1 MAVRWKRC
9 AGCRVLRNRTMNRTE
24 AHPIEVLLV
33 VALLALE
40 AAVTIAAALIALLLT
55 VARWRPAAS
64 PNQVNA
70 DPPAREQESPERGM
84 PPQAPM
90 VHPLQALAADLQAL
104 SCRQLMALAG
114 TRRKLPKQQLIGMV
128 AACS

>member
-1 MAVRWKRC
+1 
-9 AGCRVLRNRTMNRTE
+9 MNRTE

-40 AAVTIAAALIALLLT
+40 AAATLARAVLVPAVALLLT
-55 VARWRPAAS
+55 LARWRPAAS
-64 PNQVNA
+64 PDRGIA
-70 DPPAREQESPERGM
+70 AHSLRDQESPDRGM

-90 VHPLQALAADLQAL
+90 VHPLQALAAELQAL

-114 TRRKLPKQQLIGMV
+114 TRRKLPKTQLIALV

>member
-1 MAVRWKRC
+1 
-9 AGCRVLRNRTMNRTE
+9 MNRTQ

-40 AAVTIAAALIALLLT
+40 AAVTVAAALVALVLT
-55 VARWRPAAS
+55 AARWKPTAS
-64 PNQVNA
+64 PTQVKA
-70 DPPAREQESPERGM
+70 DPPAGEQESPERGM
-84 PPQAPM
+84 PAQAPL
-90 VHPLQALAADLQAL
+90 VHPLASLATDLQAL

>member
-1 MAVRWKRC
+1 
-9 AGCRVLRNRTMNRTE
+9 MNRTE

-40 AAVTIAAALIALLLT
+40 AAVTVAAALVALVLT

-64 PNQVNA
+64 PSQVNA
-70 DPPAREQESPERGM
+70 DHPLRDQASPERGM
-84 PPQAPM
+84 PSQAPM

>member
-1 MAVRWKRC
+1 
-9 AGCRVLRNRTMNRTE
+9 
-24 AHPIEVLLV
+24 
-33 VALLALE
+33 
-40 AAVTIAAALIALLLT
+40 
-55 VARWRPAAS
+55 
-64 PNQVNA
+64 
-70 DPPAREQESPERGM
+70 M
-84 PPQAPM
+84 PPQPM

>member
-1 MAVRWKRC
+1 
-9 AGCRVLRNRTMNRTE
+9 MNRTE